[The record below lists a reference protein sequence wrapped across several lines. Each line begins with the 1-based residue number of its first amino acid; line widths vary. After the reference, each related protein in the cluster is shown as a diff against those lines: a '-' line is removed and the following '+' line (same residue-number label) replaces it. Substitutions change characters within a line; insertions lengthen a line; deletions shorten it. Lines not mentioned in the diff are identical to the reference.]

1 MTDIIRISA
10 AAIITVLAAVG
21 LRRQSPGISLLIAAS
36 GGVMILLFILP
47 EFSTFI
53 TEVSELGAI
62 AELRPENIQILIKT
76 AGICLAGKFTSEFC
90 RDSGCSSLASKI
102 ELASRITIIV
112 LSLPLYE
119 EILSTALTLLS
130 E

>member
-36 GGVMILLFILP
+36 GGVMILFILP

-62 AELRPENIQILIKT
+62 AEIRPENIQILIKT